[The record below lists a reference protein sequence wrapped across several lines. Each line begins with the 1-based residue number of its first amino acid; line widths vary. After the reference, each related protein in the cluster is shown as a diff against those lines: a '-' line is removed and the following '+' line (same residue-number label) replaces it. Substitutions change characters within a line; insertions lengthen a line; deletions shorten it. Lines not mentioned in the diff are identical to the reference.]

1 MKTAILCFSAPGE
14 RTARKLALT
23 TDETVVRVAPGSLSK
38 TVSKLWG
45 ESDALVFLSSLG
57 IAVRASAPHLRDKA
71 EDPAVIV
78 VTEDGGMILPVTGCH
93 LGGGRDLAELLAKR
107 LGTEVLLTTS
117 SDRAGLA
124 APDLLASRRNWT
136 LLGRDSLPSVNRRLL
151 EQGCLL
157 WWSDI
162 PDSFPPLPDEY
173 SRTDFRDAAAVI
185 ISPHRFSQAPGQ
197 VRLIPRCIAAGM
209 GCRKG
214 IPPETLRTVLFRAL
228 EEQDLLPESLAEI
241 RTIPEK
247 QDEPGLRTLAAE
259 LGVPLCCVDRETLLS
274 LGSDFTPSAAS
285 RHFGLPGAAEPCAAS
300 AGTLLGPRI
309 SQDGATAALALLS
322 RHAGGK
328 LSILGTGPGNGDYLT
343 LQGRRVLEEAD
354 AVIGYRLYVELLP
367 PEWLEGKTVESYVM
381 GEEEKRVDRAIFLAE
396 QGNKVVL
403 LSGGDPVLF
412 GLAGLALRK
421 ARGRVP
427 AEPVPGI
434 TAAQAAGIM
443 VGAPYVN
450 GLVLLS
456 LSDYLQPWKNV
467 RRALEGA
474 ALSGLT
480 AALYNPVKR
489 GLGEKLAE
497 VRTIFSSRGYSVACL
512 VRDAGRPGASVLRIP
527 LSELDAGR
535 VDMRTLIL
543 LPGSSVEQEG
553 NVLIDRRG
561 YRTERADREG
571 CRKT

>member
-1 MKTAILCFSAPGE
+1 MRTAILCFSAPGE

-23 TDETVVRVAPGSLSK
+23 SEETVIRVAPGSLSK
-38 TVSKLWG
+38 TVSKLWAD
-45 ESDALVFLSSLG
+45 SDALVFLSSLG
-57 IAVRASAPHLRDKA
+57 VAVRASAPHLRDKA

-78 VTEDGGMILPVTGCH
+78 VTEDGRLVLPVTGCH

-107 LGTEVLLTTS
+107 LGAEVLLTTS
-117 SDRAGLA
+117 SDRAGFT
-124 APDLLASRRNWT
+124 APDLLASRRDWT
-136 LLGRDSLPSVNRRLL
+136 LLGRDSLPSVNRALL
-151 EQGCLL
+151 EQGSLL
-157 WWSDI
+157 WWTDI
-162 PDSFPPLPDEY
+162 PDNFPPLPEEY
-173 SRTDFRDAAAVI
+173 SRTDFRSDAMVI
-185 ISPHRFSQAPGQ
+185 ISPHCFPPASGQ

-214 IPPETLRTVLFRAL
+214 TPSEALRRVLSRAL
-228 EEQDLLPESLAEI
+228 EEQNLLPESLAEI

-247 QDEPGLRTLAAE
+247 QNETGLTSLAAE
-259 LGVPLCCVDRETLLS
+259 LGVPLRSVDRRTLLS

-285 RHFGLPGAAEPCAAS
+285 RHFGLPGVAEPCAAS

-309 SQDGATAALALLS
+309 SQGGATAALALLS
-322 RHAGGK
+322 RCAGGK
-328 LSILGTGPGNGDYLT
+328 LTILGTGPGNGDYLT
-343 LQGRRVLEEAD
+343 LQGRRVLEDAD
-354 AVIGYRLYVELLP
+354 TVIGYRLYVELLP

-396 QGNKVVL
+396 QGKKVVL

-421 ARGRVP
+421 AQGRVP

-443 VGAPYVN
+443 VGAPYAN
-450 GLVLLS
+450 GFVLLS
-456 LSDYLQPWKNV
+456 LSDYLQPWENV

-497 VRTIFSSRGYSVACL
+497 VRMIFSSRGYAEACL
-512 VRDAGRPGASVLRIP
+512 VRDAGRPDASVMRLP
-527 LSELDAGR
+527 LSELDAGS

-543 LPGSSVEQEG
+543 LPGSSVERTG
-553 NVLIDRRG
+553 DVLLDRRG
-561 YRTERADREG
+561 YKSERAGGKG
-571 CRKT
+571 CDKT